1 MGSIFS
7 CCLPPLPPCLSVALD
22 IHMML
27 YGGFG
32 FLMTFLK
39 RYGFSAVSMTMMLT
53 AMVTEWAIILQ
64 GFTRM
69 NDDFTIPLSFM
80 E

>member
-1 MGSIFS
+1 
-7 CCLPPLPPCLSVALD
+7 
-22 IHMML
+22 MML

-53 AMVTEWAIILQ
+53 AMVTEWAILLQ
-64 GFTRM
+64 GFTRL
-69 NDDFTIPLSFM
+69 DDNFTITLTFM